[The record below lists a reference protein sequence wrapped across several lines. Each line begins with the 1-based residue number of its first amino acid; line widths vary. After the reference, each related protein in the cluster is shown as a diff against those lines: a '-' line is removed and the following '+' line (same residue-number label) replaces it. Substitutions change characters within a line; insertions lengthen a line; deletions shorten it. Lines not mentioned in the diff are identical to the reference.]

1 MWAKFCGAN
10 CEAANDGGHAWA
22 ESSSSQASW
31 PGDKLNPLPQGLQ
44 VFERG
49 WLSSN
54 NVLLTDAHSSV
65 LVDSGYATHQA
76 QTQSLVS
83 VALQGRPLDLL
94 VNTHLHS
101 DHCGGNAG
109 LQSAY
114 PDLQTMIPPGEAP
127 AVLIWN
133 EDALSYK
140 PTGQFCPRFKFDK
153 LLHPGQVLRM
163 ANLDWQILAA
173 PGHDPHSVIIFQPS
187 HKVLISADAL
197 WADGFG
203 VVFPELEGKH
213 AFDEVAKTL
222 DLFEGLQAEWVIP
235 GHGAIFQD
243 VASALAAARRKLDG
257 FMQNPEK
264 HARYGAKV
272 LLKFK
277 LLELQ
282 RAPQASFVLWATQ
295 THYFQVLHQR
305 YGLGQP
311 IKEWVE
317 QLLADLQRSRALEL
331 VGHDVVNL

>member
-1 MWAKFCGAN
+1 
-10 CEAANDGGHAWA
+10 
-22 ESSSSQASW
+22 
-31 PGDKLNPLPQGLQ
+31 
-44 VFERG
+44 
-49 WLSSN
+49 
-54 NVLLTDAHSSV
+54 
-65 LVDSGYATHQA
+65 
-76 QTQSLVS
+76 
-83 VALQGRPLDLL
+83 
-94 VNTHLHS
+94 
-101 DHCGGNAG
+101 
-109 LQSAY
+109 
-114 PDLQTMIPPGEAP
+114 
-127 AVLIWN
+127 
-133 EDALSYK
+133 
-140 PTGQFCPRFKFDK
+140 
-153 LLHPGQVLRM
+153 
-163 ANLDWQILAA
+163 
-173 PGHDPHSVIIFQPS
+173 VIIFQPS

-222 DLFEGLQAEWVIP
+222 DLIEGLQAEWVIP